1 MEIDTLLERFGKDTG
16 LGKITL
22 DESGSCTFDVDEM
35 EVSLMHIV
43 EGGHLLIFA
52 DAGELPAEGREAL
65 LQGALK
71 ANYLFQGTNGATI
84 AIRPDSSTLFL
95 NRTLL
100 LENLSYETFVQVLT
114 DFTNALEQ
122 WKQMIADYR
131 PAPSEPT
138 AAVPEMNTLMSGYLK
153 I

>member
-43 EGGHLLIFA
+43 EGDHLLIFA
-52 DAGELPAEGREAL
+52 EAGELPAEGREAL
-65 LQGALK
+65 LQGALQ
-71 ANYLFQGTNGATI
+71 ANYLFQGTNGATL
-84 AIRPDSSTLFL
+84 AVRPDSPMLFL

-100 LENLSYETFVQVLT
+100 LENLSYETFAQVFS
-114 DFTNALEQ
+114 DFVNALEQ
-122 WKQMIADYR
+122 WKQMLVDYR

-138 AAVPEMNTLMSGYLK
+138 AESPMSGYMK

>member
-16 LGKITL
+16 LGQITL

-35 EVSLMHIV
+35 EISLMHIV

-52 DAGELPAEGREAL
+52 EAGQLPAEGRDAL
-65 LQGALK
+65 LLGALQ
-71 ANYLFQGTNGATI
+71 ANYLFQGTNGATL
-84 AIRPDSSTLFL
+84 AVRPNSSMLFL

-100 LENLSYETFVQVLT
+100 LENLSYETFVQVLS

-122 WKQMIADYR
+122 WKQMITNFR
-131 PAPSEPT
+131 PAPSNPT
-138 AAVPEMNTLMSGYLK
+138 AEAPSMNSFMSGYLK

>member
-1 MEIDTLLERFGKDTG
+1 MLERFGKDTG
-16 LGKITL
+16 LGQITL
-22 DESGSCTFDVDEM
+22 DESGSCTFDVDDM

-52 DAGELPAEGREAL
+52 EAGELPAEGRAAL
-65 LQGALK
+65 LQGALQ
-71 ANYLFQGTNGATI
+71 ANYLFQGTNGATL

-100 LENLSYETFVQVLT
+100 MENLSYETFVQVLS
-114 DFTNALEQ
+114 DFMNALEQ
-122 WKQMIADYR
+122 WKQMLVDYR

-138 AAVPEMNTLMSGYLK
+138 ENTSAMNPLMSGFLK